1 LDSRAPTRSSSYW
14 RVFLTSNTTG
24 LFYDWAIDTATA
36 VVTNFSASIR
46 PLYAAVRN
54 TLGPA

>member
-1 LDSRAPTRSSSYW
+1 
-14 RVFLTSNTTG
+14 LTSNTTG